1 MYTKFRAKGNPY
13 EKSANTNY
21 KILSNEHVDNFVSAL
36 YKRIKSSASDVA
48 NLTNIS
54 NNSPATTG
62 TTDTETRL
70 QLPTLSDS
78 SFLPMQLFCK
88 ILQTV

>member
-1 MYTKFRAKGNPY
+1 MYTKFRAKGNRY
-13 EKSANTNY
+13 EKSADTIY
-21 KILSNEHVDNFVSAL
+21 KILSKEDVDNFVSAL

-62 TTDTETRL
+62 TTDTETSETTTTANTFRFFIFIY
-70 QLPTLSDS
+70 TI
-78 SFLPMQLFCK
+78 
-88 ILQTV
+88 IL